1 MPELEQRCLA
11 SWHKH
16 MPDWEYMR
24 WDESNFDIAAVPV
37 YVRQAYEARKF
48 AFVSDY
54 VRLLHMSLGSIR
66 HITEEILTASE
77 ADLVNK
83 GKITE
88 MVAGLEI
95 IKNMPS
101 NMRHELYY
109 WVREEKNSRSEVDY
123 LEPFNA
129 RVLPIEVKA
138 ETQGG
143 G

>member
-1 MPELEQRCLA
+1 MLLY
-11 SWHKH
+11 KH
-16 MPDWEYMR
+16 GQKAKV
-24 WDESNFDIAAVPV
+24 I
-37 YVRQAYEARKF
+37 
-48 AFVSDY
+48 
-54 VRLLHMSLGSIR
+54 RL
-66 HITEEILTASE
+66 SE

-83 GKITE
+83 GKISE

-101 NMRHELYY
+101 NLRHELYY

-123 LEPFNA
+123 LEPFKG

-143 G
+143 MKSLMDAYAREGIGLCVAVLS